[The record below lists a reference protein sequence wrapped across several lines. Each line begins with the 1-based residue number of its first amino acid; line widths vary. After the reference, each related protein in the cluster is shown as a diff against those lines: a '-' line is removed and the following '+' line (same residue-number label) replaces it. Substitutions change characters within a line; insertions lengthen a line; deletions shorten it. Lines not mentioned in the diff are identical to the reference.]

1 MERTINKLVGIL
13 LAMILALSF
22 AGCNLINP
30 DNTEQASAD
39 TLNYVSMRINP
50 HIEMVVDKDNTV
62 VSVNAVNEDGEV
74 VLLELNLVGMGL
86 EEASEMFVD
95 KAIELGYLN
104 LTDVDATVYINVE
117 GELEELVASQ
127 KQKIEDKLGKV
138 FSDKGK
144 FGKVCQE
151 NVEQAQL
158 QIIERVKE
166 MYPEMTEDDI
176 LKLSVQELIDLI
188 KDYKQNGSN
197 ISAGLREEYKAEVE
211 QLRLTLL
218 TQIDEVN
225 AQIKELE
232 TLLRK
237 EDKNL
242 ENYVEILDKLDQL
255 YENLEDLWDEYK
267 DQLEA
272 LKDQYQEKEV
282 ERKDNWRLELEE
294 RKEHFKEYYDYLKGE
309 DDDDDDEEDEDYFKN
324 HFGGIFDDFKPS
336 HHPDDQGP
344 IGDQDNQQP
353 NGEGGVIPGGE
364 GDPQHVLP

>member
-1 MERTINKLVGIL
+1 MKKTINKIVGLL
-13 LAMILALSF
+13 LAIMLTFSF

-30 DNTEQASAD
+30 DNTEQVSAD
-39 TLNYVSMRINP
+39 ALNYVSMRINP
-50 HIEMVVDKDNTV
+50 HIEIVVDKNDTV

-74 VLLELNLVGMGL
+74 LLLELNLVGMDL
-86 EEASEMFVD
+86 EQASELFVD

-104 LTDVDATVYINVE
+104 LTDTDATVYINVE
-117 GELEELVASQ
+117 GEFDELVASQ
-127 KQKIEDKLGKV
+127 KQKIEEKLDKV

-151 NVEQAQL
+151 TIDQAQL
-158 QIIERVKE
+158 QIIERVKQ
-166 MYPEMTEDDI
+166 MYPEMTEDEI
-176 LKLSVQELIDLI
+176 LKLSVQEVIDLI

-197 ISAGLREEYKAEVE
+197 ISAGLRDEYKAEVE
-211 QLRLTLL
+211 QLRITFM
-218 TQIDEVN
+218 TQIDQVN

-237 EDKNL
+237 EDKTI
-242 ENYVEILDKLDQL
+242 ETYFEILEQLDEL
-255 YENLEDLWDEYK
+255 YENLEDLWDGYK

-309 DDDDDDEEDEDYFKN
+309 DDDDEEDEDYFKN

-336 HHPDDQGP
+336 HHPDDQDP